1 MAAEEL
7 GTQCVHGTTF
17 LTLASLHLVPRPPQ
31 RLRRPYPWLRHP
43 RTHARRV
50 RSGHAQG
57 RGGWCKGRGLP
68 RRTSSPPPLSLS
80 LPLSHPPSLASQSVF
95 SLSHSLCS
103 LLFFPSSPNPSP
115 LSFQSPSFFS
125 LPSPVAL
132 SLLPSVSH
140 RRRSCSHQQSHALP
154 PIPHS
159 PSAGHTYATDS
170 PKLRTPRARS
180 HRGLIV

>member
-1 MAAEEL
+1 MCPRHDVFDLGVPASRPEAGPAAS
-7 GTQCVHGTTF
+7 QAVSV
-17 LTLASLHLVPRPPQ
+17 AAPPA
-31 RLRRPYPWLRHP
+31 
-43 RTHARRV
+43 HARAACKIGACART
-50 RSGHAQG
+50 G
-57 RGGWCKGRGLP
+57 GGWCKGRGLP